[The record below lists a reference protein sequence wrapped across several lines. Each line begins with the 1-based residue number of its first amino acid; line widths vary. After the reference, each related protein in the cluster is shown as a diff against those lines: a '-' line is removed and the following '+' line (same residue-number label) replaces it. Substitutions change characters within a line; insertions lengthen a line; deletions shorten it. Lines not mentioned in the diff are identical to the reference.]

1 LDASDRFGATLSFAR
16 AANKRVDFR
25 QKSSSSRRAAALLQ
39 GTSNAGGANEAP
51 DSLSASLQNKALLY
65 VTSRGSRRK
74 ACGNQCNLV
83 Q

>member
-1 LDASDRFGATLSFAR
+1 
-16 AANKRVDFR
+16 V
-25 QKSSSSRRAAALLQ
+25 ALLQ

-51 DSLSASLQNKALLY
+51 DSLSASLHNKALLY
-65 VTSRGSRRK
+65 VTSHGSRRK